1 MKKILTCVIT
11 ILCAMT
17 IQAKDE
23 IVITNGDFTCLKE
36 KGKRAIVHID
46 WSNAE
51 IVKFANDEKSI
62 EEQLG
67 SFDNFMAQQ
76 DDDALVNMVIKP
88 RLQKKHYGRKEWM
101 NIQIKQAQA
110 KMKPNAEPIVL
121 WEPSKEEIISDR
133 MVFYQILKADNY
145 NYDNKKAMQFL
156 MQRDSANAIIA
167 EGWIKEMEKM
177 HLLYDNLE
185 TQEYDYIFTIKID
198 TIDLGNGGASETAA
212 MVLGQVMKGKI
223 GGAII
228 KGSLT
233 CTDAKTHE
241 IIATADMR
249 RVKGFG
255 ASFDVDRIQ
264 SALITIFNDIKE
276 EVK

>member
-110 KMKPNAEPIVL
+110 KMKDASIVEML
-121 WEPSKEEIISDR
+121 MKALPEMTAAAAAPLANVDKIIQYGDGNSTKLIKDVTGITSQ
-133 MVFYQILKADNY
+133 VFESLN
-145 NYDNKKAMQFL
+145 NC
-156 MQRDSANAIIA
+156 
-167 EGWIKEMEKM
+167 G
-177 HLLYDNLE
+177 
-185 TQEYDYIFTIKID
+185 
-198 TIDLGNGGASETAA
+198 IDLKSILAGMLGGKVVSA
-212 MVLGQVMKGKI
+212 KI
-223 GGAII
+223 
-228 KGSLT
+228 
-233 CTDAKTHE
+233 
-241 IIATADMR
+241 
-249 RVKGFG
+249 
-255 ASFDVDRIQ
+255 
-264 SALITIFNDIKE
+264 E
-276 EVK
+276 E

>member
-17 IQAKDE
+17 IHAKDE

-36 KGKRAIVHID
+36 KGKKAIVHID
-46 WSNAE
+46 WSNTE
-51 IVKFANDEKSI
+51 IVKFTNDEESI

-67 SFDNFMAQQ
+67 SFGDFMAQQ

-101 NIQIKQAQA
+101 DIQIKQAQA
-110 KMKPNAEPIVL
+110 KTRPNAEPIVL
-121 WEPSKEEIISDR
+121 WEPSKEEIMSER
-133 MVFYQILKADNY
+133 MIFYQFLKADQYNY
-145 NYDNKKAMQFL
+145 NNKKAMQFL
-156 MQRDSANAIIA
+156 MQRDSATALIA

-185 TQEYDYIFTIKID
+185 MQEYDYIFTIKID
-198 TIDLGNGGASETAA
+198 TIDLGNGGASEVAA
-212 MVLGQVMKGKI
+212 IALGQVTKGKI

-228 KGSLT
+228 KGTLI
-233 CTDAKTHE
+233 CADAKTQE
-241 IIATADMR
+241 IIATADMH

-264 SALITIFNDIKE
+264 SALITIFSDIKA